1 MSARLFVA
9 ADLPDAA
16 RAQLVEQT
24 RVLRDTLRA
33 AGLEEAFRWVAAG
46 NLHVTLRFLGDVDD
60 EHVSAVARAFE
71 AVTAEAQAVTLAR
84 PGTFPPR
91 GRPRILHVP
100 VSTGREFLSTLRDH
114 VDRALSPVCRWAP
127 ETRPFSPHLTLARSR
142 DRADLDATA
151 FQRILEEAAWPD
163 LEIAVSEVRLFRSIT
178 HASGPEYSVL
188 ARAALG
194 SN

>member
-9 ADLPDAA
+9 VDPSDAV
-16 RAQLVEQT
+16 RAQLVAQT
-24 RVLRDTLRA
+24 RALRSALRVE
-33 AGLEEAFRWVAAG
+33 GLDDAFRWVADG
-46 NLHVTLRFLGDVDD
+46 NLHITLRFLGDIEDADVP
-60 EHVSAVARAFE
+60 AVVQAFE
-71 AVTAEAQAVTLAR
+71 TVTAEAQAITLGE

-91 GRPRILHVP
+91 GRPRILHVR
-100 VSTGREFLSTLRDH
+100 VTGGVEFLAALRER
-114 VDRALSPVCRWAP
+114 VDRALSPVCRWAS

-142 DRADLDATA
+142 DRAEIDAGA
-151 FQRILEEAAWPD
+151 LHRILAAAAWSS
-163 LEIAVSEVRLFRSIT
+163 LETTVTEVRLFRSVT